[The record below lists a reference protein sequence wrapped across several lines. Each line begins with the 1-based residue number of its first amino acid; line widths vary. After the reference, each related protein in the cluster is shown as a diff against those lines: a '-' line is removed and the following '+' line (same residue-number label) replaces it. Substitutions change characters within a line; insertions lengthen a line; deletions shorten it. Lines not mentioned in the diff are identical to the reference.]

1 MFLIFDD
8 RFIELSLS
16 SPFVLSSY
24 LISNFIP
31 SPPSLPSAT
40 LCLSVNP
47 SPSSL
52 HLPISLP
59 PPSCPPPSSSLSN
72 YPFSLFSLLPPS
84 SKHCL
89 MVCGLGYGV
98 TKDIIL
104 EFFKDF
110 KVHEKDVFFVDNQNG
125 KFSGNAVI
133 NFEEESEMIRAV
145 RWGNLRR
152 IGNKE
157 VELIEMKGRR
167 DKG

>member
-1 MFLIFDD
+1 
-8 RFIELSLS
+8 
-16 SPFVLSSY
+16 
-24 LISNFIP
+24 
-31 SPPSLPSAT
+31 
-40 LCLSVNP
+40 
-47 SPSSL
+47 
-52 HLPISLP
+52 
-59 PPSCPPPSSSLSN
+59 
-72 YPFSLFSLLPPS
+72 
-84 SKHCL
+84 

-98 TKDIIL
+98 TKEIIL

-167 DKG
+167 DKGMLI